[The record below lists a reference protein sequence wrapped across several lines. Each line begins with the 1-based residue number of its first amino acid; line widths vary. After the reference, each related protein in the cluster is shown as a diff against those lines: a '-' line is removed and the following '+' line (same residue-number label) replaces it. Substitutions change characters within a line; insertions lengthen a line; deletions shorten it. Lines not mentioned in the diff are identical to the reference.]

1 LALLRSSQQAKSIGG
16 QVKPSIFSSR
26 AVVCLLLLLTLAIP
40 TFPQDKA
47 QEKKNA
53 QLKTVHGIV
62 MDGKENFQASAVVY
76 LKNLKSQ
83 AIKTYIADEAGKY
96 RFSGLDPN
104 VDYEIHAEKGDMISG
119 NRNISS
125 FDSRKDLEM
134 TLKVDKKK
142 PGT

>member
-1 LALLRSSQQAKSIGG
+1 MKAHTLSLRA
-16 QVKPSIFSSR
+16 
-26 AVVCLLLLLTLAIP
+26 AVCLVLLLTLAIAAGA
-40 TFPQDKA
+40 QDKA
-47 QEKKNA
+47 QDKKNA
-53 QLKTVHGIV
+53 QLKTVHGTV
-62 MDGKENFQASAVVY
+62 MDGKDNFQASAVVY

-104 VDYEIHAEKGDMISG
+104 VDYEIHAEKGDLISG

-134 TLKVDKKK
+134 TLKVDKKR
-142 PGT
+142 PGS

>member
-1 LALLRSSQQAKSIGG
+1 
-16 QVKPSIFSSR
+16 VKPHTRSLR
-26 AVVCLLLLLTLAIP
+26 AAVCLVLLLALAIP
-40 TFPQDKA
+40 VFPQDKA
-47 QEKKNA
+47 QDKKNA
-53 QLKTVHGIV
+53 QLKTVHGTV
-62 MDGKENFQASAVVY
+62 MDGKDNFQAAAVVY

-134 TLKVDKKK
+134 TLKVDKKR

>member
-1 LALLRSSQQAKSIGG
+1 VKPHTRSSRVG
-16 QVKPSIFSSR
+16 
-26 AVVCLLLLLTLAIP
+26 VCLVLFVTLAIAAGA
-40 TFPQDKA
+40 QDKA
-47 QEKKNA
+47 QDKKNA
-53 QLKTVHGIV
+53 QLKTVHGTV
-62 MDGKENFQASAVVY
+62 MDGKDNFQASAVVY

-134 TLKVDKKK
+134 TLKVDKKR

>member
-1 LALLRSSQQAKSIGG
+1 
-16 QVKPSIFSSR
+16 VKPHTLSLR
-26 AVVCLLLLLTLAIP
+26 AVVCLLLLLTLAIG
-40 TFPQDKA
+40 TGAQDK
-47 QEKKNA
+47 QQDKKNA

-62 MDGKENFQASAVVY
+62 MDGKDNFQASAVVY

-134 TLKVDKKK
+134 TLKVDKKR

>member
-1 LALLRSSQQAKSIGG
+1 
-16 QVKPSIFSSR
+16 VKPHTLSSS
-26 AVVCLLLLLTLAIP
+26 AAVCLLLLVTLAIAAGA
-40 TFPQDKA
+40 QDKA
-47 QEKKNA
+47 QDKKNA
-53 QLKTVHGIV
+53 QLKTVHGTV
-62 MDGKENFQASAVVY
+62 MDGKDNFQASAVVY

-134 TLKVDKKK
+134 TLKVDKKR

>member
-1 LALLRSSQQAKSIGG
+1 
-16 QVKPSIFSSR
+16 VKPHTRCSR
-26 AVVCLLLLLTLAIP
+26 AVACLLLLLTLAIAAGA
-40 TFPQDKA
+40 QDKA
-47 QEKKNA
+47 QDKKNA
-53 QLKTVHGIV
+53 QLKTVHGTV
-62 MDGKENFQASAVVY
+62 MDGKDNFQASAVVY

-134 TLKVDKKK
+134 TLKVDKKR

>member
-1 LALLRSSQQAKSIGG
+1 
-16 QVKPSIFSSR
+16 VKPHTGSLR
-26 AVVCLLLLLTLAIP
+26 AAVCLLLLLTVAIAAGA
-40 TFPQDKA
+40 QDKA
-47 QEKKNA
+47 QDKKNA
-53 QLKTVHGIV
+53 QLKTVHGTV
-62 MDGKENFQASAVVY
+62 MDGKDNFQASAVVY

-134 TLKVDKKK
+134 TLKVDKKR

>member
-1 LALLRSSQQAKSIGG
+1 MKAHTL
-16 QVKPSIFSSR
+16 SSR
-26 AVVCLLLLLTLAIP
+26 AAVCLVLLLTLAIAAGA
-40 TFPQDKA
+40 QDKA
-47 QEKKNA
+47 QDKKNA
-53 QLKTVHGIV
+53 QLKTVHGTV
-62 MDGKENFQASAVVY
+62 MDGKDNFQASAVVY

-104 VDYEIHAEKGDMISG
+104 VDYEIHAEKGDLISG

-134 TLKVDKKK
+134 TLKVDKKR
-142 PGT
+142 PGS

>member
-1 LALLRSSQQAKSIGG
+1 MKRHTLSSIAGVCLVLMLALAASASAAL
-16 QVKPSIFSSR
+16 
-26 AVVCLLLLLTLAIP
+26 
-40 TFPQDKA
+40 QDKD
-47 QEKKNA
+47 QKRKEA
-53 QLKTVHGIV
+53 QLKTVHGTV
-62 MDGKENFQASAVVY
+62 LDAKENFQPSAVVY

-83 AIKTYIADEAGKY
+83 AIKTYIADDAGKY

-142 PGT
+142 AGT

>member
-1 LALLRSSQQAKSIGG
+1 MKPHTGSLRA
-16 QVKPSIFSSR
+16 
-26 AVVCLLLLLTLAIP
+26 AVCLLLLLTLAIAAGGA
-40 TFPQDKA
+40 QDKA
-47 QEKKNA
+47 QDKKNA
-53 QLKTVHGIV
+53 QLKTVHGTV
-62 MDGKENFQASAVVY
+62 MDGKDNFQASAVVY

-134 TLKVDKKK
+134 TLKVDKKR

>member
-1 LALLRSSQQAKSIGG
+1 M
-16 QVKPSIFSSR
+16 KPHTLSLSV
-26 AVVCLLLLLTLAIP
+26 VVCLLLLLTLAIP
-40 TFPQDKA
+40 AFAQDK
-47 QEKKNA
+47 QQDKKNA
-53 QLKTVHGIV
+53 QLKTVHGTV
-62 MDGKENFQASAVVY
+62 MDGKDNFQPSAVVY

-134 TLKVDKKK
+134 TLKVDKKR

>member
-1 LALLRSSQQAKSIGG
+1 MKPHTLSSS
-16 QVKPSIFSSR
+16 
-26 AVVCLLLLLTLAIP
+26 AVVCLLLFLTLAIP
-40 TFPQDKA
+40 AFPQDKA
-47 QEKKNA
+47 QDKKNA

-62 MDGKENFQASAVVY
+62 MDGKDNFQASAVVY

-134 TLKVDKKK
+134 TLKVDKRR

>member
-1 LALLRSSQQAKSIGG
+1 MKPHTGSLRA
-16 QVKPSIFSSR
+16 
-26 AVVCLLLLLTLAIP
+26 AVCLLLLLTLAIAAGA
-40 TFPQDKA
+40 QDKA
-47 QEKKNA
+47 QDKKNA
-53 QLKTVHGIV
+53 QLKTVHGTV
-62 MDGKENFQASAVVY
+62 MDGKDNFQASAVVY

-134 TLKVDKKK
+134 TLKVDKKR

>member
-1 LALLRSSQQAKSIGG
+1 
-16 QVKPSIFSSR
+16 VKPHTLSSR

-40 TFPQDKA
+40 VFPQDKA

-53 QLKTVHGIV
+53 QLKTVHGVV
-62 MDGKENFQASAVVY
+62 MDGKENFQDSAVVY

-83 AIKTYIADEAGKY
+83 AIKTYIADDAGKY

>member
-1 LALLRSSQQAKSIGG
+1 MKSHTL
-16 QVKPSIFSSR
+16 SSR
-26 AVVCLLLLLTLAIP
+26 AVVCLTLFLTLTLAIP
-40 TFPQDKA
+40 AFPQDDKA

-104 VDYEIHAEKGDMISG
+104 VDYEIHAEKGDMMSG

-142 PGT
+142 P

>member
-1 LALLRSSQQAKSIGG
+1 VKPHTRSSRVG
-16 QVKPSIFSSR
+16 
-26 AVVCLLLLLTLAIP
+26 VCLVLFVTLAIAAGA
-40 TFPQDKA
+40 QDKA
-47 QEKKNA
+47 QDKKNA
-53 QLKTVHGIV
+53 QLKTVHGTV
-62 MDGKENFQASAVVY
+62 MDGKDNFQASAVVY

-134 TLKVDKKK
+134 TLKVDKKR
-142 PGT
+142 PGS

>member
-1 LALLRSSQQAKSIGG
+1 VKAHTLSLRA
-16 QVKPSIFSSR
+16 
-26 AVVCLLLLLTLAIP
+26 AVCLVLLLTLAIAAGA
-40 TFPQDKA
+40 QDKA
-47 QEKKNA
+47 QDKKNA
-53 QLKTVHGIV
+53 QLKTVHGTV
-62 MDGKENFQASAVVY
+62 MDGKDNFQASAVVY

-104 VDYEIHAEKGDMISG
+104 VDYEIHAEKGDLISG

-134 TLKVDKKK
+134 TLKVDKKR
-142 PGT
+142 PGS

>member
-1 LALLRSSQQAKSIGG
+1 VKPHTRSSG
-16 QVKPSIFSSR
+16 
-26 AVVCLLLLLTLAIP
+26 AVVCLALLLTLVIP
-40 TFPQDKA
+40 AFGQDKA
-47 QEKKNA
+47 QDKKNA
-53 QLKTVHGIV
+53 QLKTVHGTV
-62 MDGKENFQASAVVY
+62 MDGKDNFQASAVVY

-134 TLKVDKKK
+134 TLKVDKKR

>member
-1 LALLRSSQQAKSIGG
+1 MKPHTLRS
-16 QVKPSIFSSR
+16 R
-26 AVVCLLLLLTLAIP
+26 AGVCLVLLFTLAVSA
-40 TFPQDKA
+40 FPQDK
-47 QEKKNA
+47 QDKKEA
-53 QLKTVHGIV
+53 QLKTVHGTV

-83 AIKTYIADEAGKY
+83 AIKTYIADDAGKY

-104 VDYEIHAEKGDMISG
+104 ADYEIHAEKGDMISAK
-119 NRNISS
+119 RTIST

>member
-1 LALLRSSQQAKSIGG
+1 
-16 QVKPSIFSSR
+16 VKAHTLSSR
-26 AVVCLLLLLTLAIP
+26 AAVCLVLLLTLAIAAGA
-40 TFPQDKA
+40 QDKA
-47 QEKKNA
+47 QDKKNA
-53 QLKTVHGIV
+53 QLKTVHGTV
-62 MDGKENFQASAVVY
+62 MDGKDNFQASAVVY

-104 VDYEIHAEKGDMISG
+104 VDYEIHAEKGDLISG

-134 TLKVDKKK
+134 TLKVDKKR
-142 PGT
+142 PGS

>member
-1 LALLRSSQQAKSIGG
+1 M
-16 QVKPSIFSSR
+16 KPHTLSSR
-26 AVVCLLLLLTLAIP
+26 VVVCLVLLLTLAIP
-40 TFPQDKA
+40 AFPQDKA

-83 AIKTYIADEAGKY
+83 AIKTYIADDAGKY

>member
-1 LALLRSSQQAKSIGG
+1 
-16 QVKPSIFSSR
+16 VKPHTLSSR
-26 AVVCLLLLLTLAIP
+26 AAVCLVLLLTLAIAAGA
-40 TFPQDKA
+40 QDKA
-47 QEKKNA
+47 QDKKNA
-53 QLKTVHGIV
+53 QLKTVHGTV
-62 MDGKENFQASAVVY
+62 MDGKDNFQASAVVY

-104 VDYEIHAEKGDMISG
+104 VDYEIHAEKGDLISG

-134 TLKVDKKK
+134 TLKVDKKR
-142 PGT
+142 PGS